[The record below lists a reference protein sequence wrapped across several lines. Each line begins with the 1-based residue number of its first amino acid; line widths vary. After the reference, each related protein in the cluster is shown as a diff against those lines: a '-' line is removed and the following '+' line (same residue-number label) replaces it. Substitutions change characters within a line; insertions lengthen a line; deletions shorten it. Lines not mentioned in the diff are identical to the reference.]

1 MDSNDYLNSIQQQ
14 VENEMLAKEQ
24 IYSQIRE
31 TGEEAPAKILSMM
44 DTGVRVGDGASM
56 LKFSLEVFA
65 KGRPSF
71 RAETQTTVSDP
82 SRPKFV
88 PGATIYVKF
97 NPSDI
102 TQVAVDHAPTTAPQ
116 ATAVTCPSC
125 SAELGGWAK
134 HMQLLRQAAVDRS
147 FFHSHITNCDTC
159 PSG

>member
-24 IYSQIRE
+24 LYSRIRE

-56 LKFSLEVFA
+56 LKFSLEVFP
-65 KGRPSF
+65 KDRPSF
-71 RAETQTTVSDP
+71 RAETQTAVSDP

-88 PGATIYVKF
+88 PEATIYVKF
-97 NPSDI
+97 NPIDI

-125 SAELGGWAK
+125 GATQNLADGQSICSYCGKPL
-134 HMQLLRQAAVDRS
+134 
-147 FFHSHITNCDTC
+147 
-159 PSG
+159 